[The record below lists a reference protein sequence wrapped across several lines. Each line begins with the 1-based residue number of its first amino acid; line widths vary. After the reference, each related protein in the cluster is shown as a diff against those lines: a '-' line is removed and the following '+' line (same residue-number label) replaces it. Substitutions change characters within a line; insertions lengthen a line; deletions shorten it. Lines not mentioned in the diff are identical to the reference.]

1 MADVERGAYR
11 ERRLNSGRRVSWIGE
26 EDRSAFI
33 DITCEIDSLNDLR
46 LVMDETGSLLP
57 AVRVVTII
65 AGDEKRKKM

>member
-11 ERRLNSGRRVSWIGE
+11 ERRLNSGRRVWWIGV
-26 EDRSAFI
+26 EDKSAFI

-57 AVRVVTII
+57 AVRVVPII